1 MKRRKGLTLMELLIV
16 MAITTVLLG
25 LILVIVGEVRSRTY
39 MTQCMSNLRQ
49 IGLALRMYAQDWGGF
64 APPYSTEWRARS
76 QASQLVAALNPYL
89 KNEAVWFCPLD
100 PWLKWDGKRLQGK
113 SGATSYLVL
122 LRYSVM
128 PIPLDS
134 PPELLLVDL
143 LPPWY
148 SSDPVARERR
158 LKCPLCRAL
167 VRDFWRWVYA
177 YCPEHDRN
185 IYLLVNGRVIARYYS
200 FPHSSPAPVPKD
212 WPFGDIP

>member
-1 MKRRKGLTLMELLIV
+1 MKKKGLTLVELLIV
-16 MAITTVLLG
+16 MAIITVLSS
-25 LILVIVGEVRSRTY
+25 LIFVVVSEIKNRIYT
-39 MTQCMSNLRQ
+39 TQCMSNLHQ
-49 IGLALRMYAQDWGGF
+49 IGLALRMYAHDWNGF
-64 APPYSTEWRARS
+64 APPYSTEWRIRS

-89 KNEAVWFCPLD
+89 KNEPIWFCPLD
-100 PWLKWDGKRLQGK
+100 PYLKWDGGK
-113 SGATSYLVL
+113 LYGKAGETSYLVP

-128 PIPLDS
+128 PIPIDA

-148 SSDPVARERR
+148 SSDPIARERR

-177 YCPEHDRN
+177 YCTEHRTN
-185 IYLLVNGRVIARYYS
+185 VYLLVNGRVIARYYS
-200 FPHSSPAPVPKD
+200 FPHSSPSPVPKD